1 MINLLYRLS
10 PVRTDLFDIYP
21 DLAPLRAS
29 FKSGNWSGVSSYF
42 ERLPVR
48 ADRSVAVRA
57 VARTRGVESFL
68 QRVVD
73 SERDSSLVRTLLG
86 ARLIVMAWDA
96 RSRLLAQYVK
106 QAQWQMFHDYL
117 HRAERL
123 LADATTIDP
132 TNAAAWTERVTIA
145 RGLGLGVDEG
155 QRRYDRAAEH
165 CDVPYLAQAELTQN
179 LCPKW
184 GGSSY
189 ALLTF
194 ARGCLE
200 TGKPG
205 TLDGA
210 VLADA
215 LIEQAFMEDD
225 YSLMKQSLQ
234 HGSVRSELARAAEQ
248 TVLHPDFD
256 PSTHGAVA
264 AHATFAYAF
273 FIAGDYQRMAPHFA
287 ALGDRSNW
295 YPWGV
300 WYGNK
305 WKDTFRSA
313 RRAARKW

>member
-1 MINLLYRLS
+1 MLYRLS

-29 FKSGNWSGVSSYF
+29 MKSGDWRRVSGYF
-42 ERLPVR
+42 EGLPIR
-48 ADRSVAVRA
+48 ADWSVAVRA
-57 VARTRGVESFL
+57 VARTRGAERFL

-73 SERDSSLVRTLLG
+73 SERDSALVRTLLG
-86 ARLIVMAWDA
+86 ARFIVMAWDA
-96 RSRLLAQYVK
+96 RSGLLAQYVK
-106 QAQWQMFHDYL
+106 QAQWQIFHDYL
-117 HRAERL
+117 NRAERL

-132 TNAAAWTERVTIA
+132 TNAAAWTERVKVA

-155 QRRYDRAAEH
+155 RRRYDRAAEH
-165 CDVPYLAQAELTQN
+165 CDVPYLAQAELAQN

-184 GGSSY
+184 GGSLD

-194 ARGCLE
+194 ARERLE

-215 LIEQAFMEDD
+215 LIERAFMEDD
-225 YSLMKQSLQ
+225 YSLMEQNLQ
-234 HGSVRSELARAAEQ
+234 DGSVRSELARAAEQ

-256 PSTHGAVA
+256 PSTHGTVA

-273 FIAGDYQRMAPHFA
+273 FVAGDHKRMAPHFA

-300 WYGNK
+300 WHGKN